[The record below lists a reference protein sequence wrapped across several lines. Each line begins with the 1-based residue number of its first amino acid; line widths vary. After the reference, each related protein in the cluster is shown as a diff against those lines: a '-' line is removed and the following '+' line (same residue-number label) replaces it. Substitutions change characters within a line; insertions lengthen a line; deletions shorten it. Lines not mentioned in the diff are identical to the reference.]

1 MSLRCHSRESGN
13 PETMGEY
20 FVYIL
25 ASKRNG
31 TLYIGVTNS
40 LLKRVDQH
48 KNDVLQGFT
57 KKYKVHNLVYYETFG
72 RIQDA
77 ITREKQ
83 MKKWKRAW
91 KIRLIEESNPNW
103 EDLFETLSDQLYS

>member
-1 MSLRCHSRESGN
+1 
-13 PETMGEY
+13 MGEY